1 MKKLKSQ
8 NGIITM
14 VTLISMLFLV
24 SFLMS
29 SYVIVANKV
38 KTQKEIVKETEKIY
52 KPTYTME
59 EIYNSYFSADSV
71 IPIYTVEQ
79 LLLIGQGNKQVDING
94 KIYAFTNS
102 SSYALKN
109 NLKIDSNYLG
119 FEEDWIPIAK
129 NINFNGKF
137 EGNGNTI
144 TVTQLNGDIKIYSEE
159 NNYGEFSTNWIL
171 AETTPEE
178 WNGNISAM
186 TDGAELIPL
195 PKGFNISGENGEDII
210 EDGLVITDQNKNEFV
225 WIPVENAVIDIS
237 DRIKTIDTI
246 TVNYGAS
253 NSWKLVKDA
262 ITEKVDLSSKIYPM
276 AAKIGEEGKEHYI
289 GVSYSFDENGNINSL
304 AILNGGTSYM
314 EPRAMTNQ
322 YAYKTGTQ
330 YDAIYSNIL
339 MAMTDEEITQMSID
353 QNSTNEECATYFYNK
368 LQNDFDKMVNSV
380 VKYGGFYVG
389 RYETTGFSDEVITI
403 RPEEIYRGITNN
415 WYTMYK
421 KQKEFSDSITANS
434 IESNMIW
441 GCQYD
446 QIMKFVNGKNDGNGE
461 FYNVGTAGA
470 RNSGNE
476 QIGSG
481 YTQKDKVANI
491 FDLEGCRYEWTAEAN
506 NISCRTARGG
516 KYNDNK
522 SASYRS
528 LSTNMP
534 TTKNGNNASRII
546 LYIK

>member
-159 NNYGEFSTNWIL
+159 NNYGEFSTI
-171 AETTPEE
+171 TCS
-178 WNGNISAM
+178 IIHCYS
-186 TDGAELIPL
+186 IYC
-195 PKGFNISGENGEDII
+195 FNS
-210 EDGLVITDQNKNEFV
+210 IT
-225 WIPVENAVIDIS
+225 
-237 DRIKTIDTI
+237 
-246 TVNYGAS
+246 Y
-253 NSWKLVKDA
+253 
-262 ITEKVDLSSKIYPM
+262 IYYCIFYWYP
-276 AAKIGEEGKEHYI
+276 
-289 GVSYSFDENGNINSL
+289 
-304 AILNGGTSYM
+304 
-314 EPRAMTNQ
+314 
-322 YAYKTGTQ
+322 YKF
-330 YDAIYSNIL
+330 IFIF
-339 MAMTDEEITQMSID
+339 I
-353 QNSTNEECATYFYNK
+353 FYN
-368 LQNDFDKMVNSV
+368 
-380 VKYGGFYVG
+380 
-389 RYETTGFSDEVITI
+389 
-403 RPEEIYRGITNN
+403 
-415 WYTMYK
+415 
-421 KQKEFSDSITANS
+421 
-434 IESNMIW
+434 
-441 GCQYD
+441 
-446 QIMKFVNGKNDGNGE
+446 
-461 FYNVGTAGA
+461 
-470 RNSGNE
+470 
-476 QIGSG
+476 
-481 YTQKDKVANI
+481 
-491 FDLEGCRYEWTAEAN
+491 
-506 NISCRTARGG
+506 
-516 KYNDNK
+516 
-522 SASYRS
+522 
-528 LSTNMP
+528 
-534 TTKNGNNASRII
+534 
-546 LYIK
+546 